1 MILKLVNA
9 FLLAPVLFCT
19 AASAQLFNNVDSNY
33 VNSHYTERLDFFR
46 KMPDQKH
53 EIVFLGNSITEGGEW
68 QELVPGKA
76 VVNRGISGDVSY
88 GVLARMDEVLSSRP
102 DKIFLLIGI
111 NDLKRGTSA
120 EAILSVYGRI
130 IKRVRQ
136 QSPKTKLYIQS
147 ILPVNE
153 QMLPQIYSKINN
165 GIIKSLNGQLQQLCN
180 TPQVIYADLHPTFE
194 DADGQLKKD
203 WSIDGLHLRAAAYI
217 QWVNRLK
224 YLNLL

>member
-1 MILKLVNA
+1 MRLRIFA
-9 FLLAPVLFCT
+9 AILLAPVLFGT
-19 AASAQLFNNVDSNY
+19 AARAQLFNNVDSNY
-33 VNSHYTERLDFFR
+33 VNSHYTERLDFFK

-68 QELVPGKA
+68 QEIIPGRA
-76 VVNRGISGDVSY
+76 VLNRGISGDVSY
-88 GVLARMDEVLSSRP
+88 GVLARMDDVLSSRP

-130 IKRVRQ
+130 IKQVRQ

-153 QMLPQIYSKINN
+153 QMLPQIYNKINN
-165 GIIKSLNGQLQQLCN
+165 SIIKSLNGQLQQLCN
-180 TPQVIYADLHPTFE
+180 TPEVIYVDLHPTFE
-194 DADGQLKKD
+194 DGSGQLKKD

-224 YLNLL
+224 FLKVL